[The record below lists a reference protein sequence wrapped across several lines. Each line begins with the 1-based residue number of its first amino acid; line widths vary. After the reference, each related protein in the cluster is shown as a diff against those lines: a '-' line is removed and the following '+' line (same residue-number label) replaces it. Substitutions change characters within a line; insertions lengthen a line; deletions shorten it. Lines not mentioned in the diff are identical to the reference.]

1 MFSHDVT
8 GYLWHDQQHLY
19 PSRSKCTQFEQ
30 RAGLAVWA
38 FQGLQGTMV
47 KHCVYVTCIHVCL
60 SNCQVGSHISGGD
73 IYGIVRE
80 NTLLQHRIMMPAKA
94 AGTIT
99 YIAPPGEYTIS
110 VSDSHVQERIR
121 IVGYF
126 CLGSCPW
133 DWIWWREITVQDGSG
148 WCAWY
153 CSCVLVW
160 ILCIAGRCG
169 LFVS

>member
-1 MFSHDVT
+1 
-8 GYLWHDQQHLY
+8 
-19 PSRSKCTQFEQ
+19 
-30 RAGLAVWA
+30 
-38 FQGLQGTMV
+38 MV
-47 KHCVYVTCIHVCL
+47 KHCVCIMCIHVCL

-80 NTLLQHRIMMPAKA
+80 NSLLQHRIMMPAKA

-126 CLGSCPW
+126 CLGSCP
-133 DWIWWREITVQDGSG
+133 
-148 WCAWY
+148 
-153 CSCVLVW
+153 
-160 ILCIAGRCG
+160 
-169 LFVS
+169 